1 MKKSNLYSN
10 IRIYQIRENTHRVYL
25 MELSLI
31 RMDKENY
38 LMVNY
43 YSLLNVYLS
52 FKGMISQYYML
63 VLLMVSISIFIINY
77 SQMLSGYYMI
87 LETS

>member
-10 IRIYQIRENTHRVYL
+10 IRIYPIRENTHNECS

-38 LMVNY
+38 SMVSY

-63 VLLMVSISIFIINY
+63 VLLMENISIFIINY

-87 LETS
+87 QETS